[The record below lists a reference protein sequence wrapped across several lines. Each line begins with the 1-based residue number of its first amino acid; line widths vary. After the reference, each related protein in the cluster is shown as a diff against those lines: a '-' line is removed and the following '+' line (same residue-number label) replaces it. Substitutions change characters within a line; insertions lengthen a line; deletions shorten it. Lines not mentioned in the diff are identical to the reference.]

1 MKRKA
6 LFFDVD
12 GTLLSEITHQVPES
26 AKRALSE
33 ARKRGNLVFI
43 NSGRGYGFLRDIE
56 QMIEH
61 DGCLCGCGT
70 CVADAEGHILLQYR
84 IPHERGIEI
93 KKAVLRYGFDG
104 ILEATE
110 GNYFREELSWIPK
123 VNEFRKAQVAT
134 GSWWTRAGMITVMI
148 MTSCASWQM
157 NTATRDGLFH
167 FLESDMVVIDRGDD
181 FYECVPKG
189 HSKATAIEWTLRH
202 YGIDFEDAYVFGRQQ
217 Q

>member
-134 GSWWTRAGMITVMI
+134 G
-148 MTSCASWQM
+148 
-157 NTATRDGLFH
+157 F
-167 FLESDMVVIDRGDD
+167 VVDKDWND
-181 FYECVPKG
+181 NSYDYDKLCV
-189 HSKATAIEWTLRH
+189 R
-202 YGIDFEDAYVFGRQQ
+202 
-217 Q
+217 

>member
-110 GNYFREELSWIPK
+110 GNYFREELSLVYAALTDNDI
-123 VNEFRKAQVAT
+123 
-134 GSWWTRAGMITVMI
+134 
-148 MTSCASWQM
+148 
-157 NTATRDGLFH
+157 RDGALYLPVSRNSFTKNP
-167 FLESDMVVIDRGDD
+167 LMKQNIYWS
-181 FYECVPKG
+181 
-189 HSKATAIEWTLRH
+189 W
-202 YGIDFEDAYVFGRQQ
+202 RQQ
-217 Q
+217 